1 MNGGCFMEHY
11 GLLSILPPLV
21 AIGLCIVS
29 RQLIISLF
37 VGVFS
42 GALVLSNFNP
52 IMGFVKTIKLSI
64 STLASEWNAG
74 IVIFTLLLGG
84 LIGILS
90 KSGGAQGL
98 VNLVIKKVNNGK
110 RGQLTTALLSILL
123 FFDDYTSIVL
133 SGSVMRPL
141 TDKLRISREKLS
153 YIVDSAGAGVSAT
166 APISNWTAFEVGV
179 IGEVIATIGI
189 TSSAYMV
196 FLQSIPFRFYCIFSV
211 AFVFMIA
218 LQRRDFGPMYHAE
231 KRALTTGKVIRD
243 GATPMAGISEAEFSP
258 PPGIPLRASNFF
270 VPIICFFITAVIGF
284 YVSGGGA
291 EAGGIA
297 EIMGAADVL
306 AALVVACVVATGIS
320 AIMLLVQKILTIDQ
334 ITDAW
339 TNGLKAIVFTIA
351 FIVLAWAVAAVC
363 KELGTAKY
371 LVQALVAM
379 NFPPGFLPF
388 ATFILA
394 CLIAFAT
401 GTSWGT
407 MALVLPLA
415 LPAAQAIDASMI
427 ATLGAVLTGATFGDH
442 CSPISESVVLSSMA
456 AAADHL
462 DHVATQIPYAL
473 TAAAISGVVG
483 FIPAGYGVSP
493 WLTIPAGLV
502 VSWVVIRLV
511 GKKTDEKSL
520 GVSDIIEINESPIN
534 PGQSI

>member
-1 MNGGCFMEHY
+1 MEHY

-21 AIGLCIVS
+21 AIGLCIAT
-29 RQLIISLF
+29 RQLILSLF
-37 VGVFS
+37 VGIFS

-52 IMGFVKTIKLSI
+52 IMGFVKTVKLSI

-84 LIGILS
+84 LIGVLS

-110 RGQLTTALLSILL
+110 RGQLSTALLSILL

-153 YIVDSAGAGVSAT
+153 YIIDSAGAGVSAT
-166 APISNWTAFEVGV
+166 APVSNWTAFEVGI
-179 IGEVIATIGI
+179 IGEVIATIGL

-231 KRALTTGKVIRD
+231 KRALTTGKVLRD

-270 VPIICFFITAVIGF
+270 VPIICFFITAFIGF

-291 EAGGIA
+291 AAGGMA
-297 EIMGAADVL
+297 QIMGSADVL
-306 AALVVACVVATGIS
+306 GALVIACVVATGVS
-320 AIMLLVQKILTIDQ
+320 GIMLLVQKILNMDQ
-334 ITDAW
+334 IVDAW
-339 TNGLKAIVFTIA
+339 TNGLKTIVFTIA

-371 LVQALVAM
+371 LVQALIAM
-379 NFPPGFLPF
+379 SFPPGLLPF

-394 CLIAFAT
+394 CIIAFST

-415 LPAAQAIDASMI
+415 LPAAQSIDASMI

-493 WLTIPAGLV
+493 WLTIPVGLV
-502 VSWVVIRLV
+502 VSWVVIRIF

-520 GVSDIIEINESPIN
+520 GVTDIIDLNESPIN